1 MSNSD
6 KLREVKLTVGVQ
18 TLKASRNKLLLICI
32 TVHVCFWLGLSE
44 YASPHIRLQA

>member
-6 KLREVKLTVGVQ
+6 KMREVKLTVRVQ
-18 TLKASRNKLLLICI
+18 TLTTSRNKLLLICI
-32 TVHVCFWLGLSE
+32 TVHVCFLVLLSE